1 MNLSTIREGLL
12 PFADLPVF
20 DAATCAAFQRAYAEL
35 HRDDAGRFAPLPR
48 DVPLLV
54 RPVKS
59 AAHVRGEATKRAAW
73 AAKRDA
79 MTARLV
85 AGL

>member
-1 MNLSTIREGLL
+1 MSLAPFHTAFL
-12 PFADLPVF
+12 PFASLPAF
-20 DAATCAAFQRAYAEL
+20 APDDCAAFQRAFAEL
-35 HRDDAGRFAPLPR
+35 HRDDAGRFAAEPR

-59 AAHVRGEATKRAAW
+59 AAHVRGEATKRAVW
-73 AAKRDA
+73 VAKRDA

>member
-1 MNLSTIREGLL
+1 MSLAMLSTAFL
-12 PFADLPVF
+12 PFASLPAF
-20 DAATCAAFQRAYAEL
+20 APDDCTAFQRAYADL

-48 DVPLLV
+48 AVPLLV

-59 AAHVRGEATKRAAW
+59 AAHVRGEATKRATW
-73 AAKRDA
+73 VAKRDA
-79 MTARLV
+79 MTERLG